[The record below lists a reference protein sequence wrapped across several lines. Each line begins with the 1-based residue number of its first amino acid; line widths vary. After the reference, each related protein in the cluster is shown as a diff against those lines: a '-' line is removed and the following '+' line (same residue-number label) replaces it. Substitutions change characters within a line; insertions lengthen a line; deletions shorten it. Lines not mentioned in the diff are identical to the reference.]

1 MVEIAEWTQWTP
13 ALYLRDYYQ
22 KVQPDEIET
31 IKFLTERFSIIK
43 GQPRMIE
50 VGCGPTLHH
59 VFAAAPFVSSIVMS
73 DYLEGNLAEVQKWV
87 KNDAEKHDW
96 TPFVK
101 YTLQCEGISESKG
114 ERVVERESLTRRKI
128 VGTTI
133 VDLSQNKPLGNEY
146 QETWPLVLSCYCADS
161 ATSDHASWE
170 KYMRN
175 LASLVAPGG
184 VLITTA
190 LRKTAGYIVGDRY
203 FPSANID
210 EDDLARVLKL
220 DFEPQSIMIEVRDVA
235 GHQSQG
241 YNGIILAQATKKHE
255 AYA

>member
-1 MVEIAEWTQWTP
+1 MSEISDWNQWEP

-22 KVQPDEIET
+22 KVQPDEVET
-31 IKFLTERFSIIK
+31 LKFLAERFAEIK

-59 VFAAAPFVSSIVMS
+59 VFAAVPYVSSVVMS
-73 DYLEGNLAEVQKWV
+73 DYLVENLSEVQKWI
-87 KNDAEKHDW
+87 KNEVEKHDW
-96 TPFVK
+96 TSFVK
-101 YTLQCEGISESKG
+101 YTLQCEGLKEPTMEEVS
-114 ERVVERESLTRRKI
+114 ERERQTREKI
-128 VGTTI
+128 VETSV
-133 VDLSQNKPLGNEY
+133 VDLSKIDSLGMGRK
-146 QETWPLVLSCYCADS
+146 ETWPLVLSCYCADS
-161 ATSDHASWE
+161 AIGDHVTWE
-170 KYMRN
+170 EYMRN

-190 LRKTAGYIVGDRY
+190 LRKTAGYIVGDRF

-220 DFEPQSIMIEVRDVA
+220 DFEPRSIMIEVRDVV

-255 AYA
+255 DHP